1 MTREE
6 ATRVLK
12 HIWNNRDENAK
23 SLQQLTN
30 SFFEGQEAIRIAI
43 AALRDML
50 KRREGCYACREEQ
63 PYCDDSGWWAMYEG
77 DTLRLSAKGDEHCI
91 ASPFCIN
98 CGRQLAK
105 EGGDETKSVEVE
117 G

>member
-1 MTREE
+1 MTQAELTIREYAFGQMNMLRMLGDE
-6 ATRVLK
+6 DAA
-12 HIWNNRDENAK
+12 NN
-23 SLQQLTN
+23 L
-30 SFFEGQEAIRIAI
+30 QEAINTAI

-77 DTLRLSAKGDEHCI
+77 DALRLSAKGDEHCI